1 MDVYQC
7 VDPSGKI
14 YCVHMV
20 MIGFLFCMLLLKEGA
35 CIITG
40 ISYDGVDK
48 SGVPQWGAASNVHVL
63 KFESS
68 YMLQV
73 CCDVTDIS

>member
-1 MDVYQC
+1 
-7 VDPSGKI
+7 
-14 YCVHMV
+14 MV